1 LFVCN
6 STPDGMAAS
15 SRKNRR
21 GSEERKMR
29 YFLRD
34 YKEKRKKYLCI
45 QSQKYALHS
54 TGKNCTLS

>member
-1 LFVCN
+1 MFVCN

-34 YKEKRKKYLCI
+34 YKEKRKKYLTSKDVKQEVKFCD
-45 QSQKYALHS
+45 
-54 TGKNCTLS
+54 N